1 MRHQR
6 VVKKFGRSKEHR
18 DMMMRNMVTN
28 LILAETIKTTLP
40 KAKEARKLAEKL
52 VTIARKGD
60 LAARRLVASRLTQ
73 PKAVK
78 KLFETYPDQIA
89 ALFVEPVAGNMGLM
103 LPQPGFLEGLR
114 ELCTQHGTILVFD
127 EVITGFRL
135 SYGGAQG
142 RFGIMPDLTTFGKI
156 IGGGLPVGAYGGRA
170 DLMKHIAPQGEV
182 YQAGTLSG
190 NPLAMAAGLAT
201 LNILKRSDYAALEA
215 RVDAF
220 VAELGGGDVPCKKPV
235 DS

>member
-78 KLFETYPDQIA
+78 KLFDKI
-89 ALFVEPVAGNMGLM
+89 V
-103 LPQPGFLEGLR
+103 PGLEGR
-114 ELCTQHGTILVFD
+114 N
-127 EVITGFRL
+127 
-135 SYGGAQG
+135 GGYT
-142 RFGIMPDLTTFGKI
+142 R
-156 IGGGLPVGAYGGRA
+156 
-170 DLMKHIAPQGEV
+170 
-182 YQAGTLSG
+182 
-190 NPLAMAAGLAT
+190 
-201 LNILKRSDYAALEA
+201 ILKLFTRKGVAAKMVLLQWVCVEEIKDEEA
-215 RVDAF
+215 PAVEETA
-220 VAELGGGDVPCKKPV
+220 AEAK
-235 DS
+235 